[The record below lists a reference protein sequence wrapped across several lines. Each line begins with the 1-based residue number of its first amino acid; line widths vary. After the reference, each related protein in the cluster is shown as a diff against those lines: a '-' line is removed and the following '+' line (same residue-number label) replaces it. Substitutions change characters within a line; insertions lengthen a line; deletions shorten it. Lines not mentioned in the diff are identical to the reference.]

1 MTQKLIAFD
10 IDGTLLTSSG
20 EVLPSTKEALHLLRE
35 NGHLVTIATG
45 RSYFLAKRIIED
57 LAFEN
62 YLLVNGAAAFLDH
75 QQVVKEVLAPQAFKD
90 FVTFS
95 SQQNI
100 EVSYQNL
107 YEIHRFHKEVKTP
120 IEEAMASFRAAVPP
134 FDPTFHLTHEIYQ
147 GIAYYP
153 VTQDSLFENRFP
165 EFDLVRWHPYGVD
178 VLPKGNSKAKGL
190 LKMATAAK
198 IPVED
203 VLVFGDGL
211 NDREML
217 AAAGTG
223 IAMGNAGDDVKQH
236 ANLITDTNNE
246 NGIYNA
252 LKKLALI

>member
-10 IDGTLLTSSG
+10 IDGTLLNSKG
-20 EVLPSTKEALHLLRE
+20 EVLPSTKEALTFLRQK
-35 NGHLVTIATG
+35 GHLVTVATG
-45 RSYFLAKRIIED
+45 RSYFLAKNIIEG

-75 QQVVKEVLAPQAFKD
+75 QQVVKEVLDATAFQN

-95 SQQNI
+95 SQQGI

-107 YEIHRFHKEVKTP
+107 YEIHRFHKDVQAP
-120 IEEAMASFRAAVPP
+120 IKEAMASFRAEVPD
-134 FDPTFHLTHEIYQ
+134 FNNTFHLTHEIYQ
-147 GIAYYP
+147 GIAYYAKE
-153 VTQDSLFENRFP
+153 QDALFANRFP

-190 LKMATAAK
+190 LKMASAAN
-198 IPVED
+198 IPIDD

-223 IAMGNAGDDVKQH
+223 IAMGNATSEVKQH
-236 ANLITDTNNE
+236 ADLVTESNNE
-246 NGIYNA
+246 DGIYKA